1 MLKPLGTRVLIQPDE
16 QPEASES
23 GLIHLPQ
30 DRDHVA
36 AAGTV
41 VAVGDGSGMLWKA
54 RTDAI
59 DMCID
64 ALGDRES
71 RRVLFDLRASKMPP
85 VPSVKVGDRVVV
97 PIDAGLDISEDG
109 IAYILVNEDDLV
121 VIVEENEVAA

>member
-16 QPEASES
+16 QPETTDS

-41 VAVGDGSGMLWKA
+41 VAVGDGAGLLWKA

-59 DMCID
+59 DACID
-64 ALGDRES
+64 ALVDRDS
-71 RRVLFDLRASKMPP
+71 RRVLFELRAMKMPP

-97 PIDAGLDISEDG
+97 PIDAGLNIAEDG

-121 VIVEENEVAA
+121 VIVEDSAAA